1 MSLWTD
7 LIEPAEL
14 TGFVRAAFEE
24 TERAKGLLARF
35 LPNTFVPD
43 VLVKFAKG
51 EAGNPEYSQ
60 TNILPL

>member
-51 EAGNPEYSQ
+51 EAGLVE
-60 TNILPL
+60 